1 MCQVKLVKADYPLT
15 SCCQKVLSIFQMTHR
30 HRYLRHPNEYTFCN
44 QFDMIYEFVDGFNIE
59 MEYSFKLCFY
69 IRIKICVNAPN
80 ITQNWKLNGN
90 NATRGE
96 KKIWYTS
103 QIIQRNQIYL
113 IENGIF
119 WWKKNTDSSHFDQNG
134 LYWGFRFDF
143 VFECVFFFCFGER
156 KSHFINSNSQLKL
169 IATIAWCLKNLWCNS
184 QQILGA
190 AMNDATIN
198 AYKYKEFFF

>member
-69 IRIKICVNAPN
+69 IRIKIRVNAPN
-80 ITQNWKLNGN
+80 ITQNRKLNGN

-96 KKIWYTS
+96 KKIWFTS

-119 WWKKNTDSSHFDQNG
+119 LVKKTPVAPISIKTDYSEVFDLILCFSFAFANENPISSIAIPNWNWLQQLHGVWKIFDAILNKF
-134 LYWGFRFDF
+134 L
-143 VFECVFFFCFGER
+143 V
-156 KSHFINSNSQLKL
+156 QLWTMQL
-169 IATIAWCLKNLWCNS
+169 
-184 QQILGA
+184 
-190 AMNDATIN
+190 
-198 AYKYKEFFF
+198 

>member
-119 WWKKNTDSSHFDQNG
+119 WWKKTPIAPISIKTDYTEVFDLILCLNVCFSFAFANENPISSIAIPNWNWLQQLHGVWKIFDAILNKF
-134 LYWGFRFDF
+134 L
-143 VFECVFFFCFGER
+143 V
-156 KSHFINSNSQLKL
+156 QLWTMQL
-169 IATIAWCLKNLWCNS
+169 
-184 QQILGA
+184 
-190 AMNDATIN
+190 
-198 AYKYKEFFF
+198 